1 VAQALVPAFPS
12 STVAF
17 SGTGP
22 LTATMPFLLR
32 GGTYKITWY
41 SQAIGATGARTTW
54 PLAGTIH
61 EAAGSGP
68 ELPLL
73 RVDMPIGGPQTGEA
87 TAGPFAE
94 GTYILKVDADPLC
107 NWTVQ
112 IHP

>member
-54 PLAGTIH
+54 PLVGTIH
-61 EAAGSGP
+61 EAAGSGR